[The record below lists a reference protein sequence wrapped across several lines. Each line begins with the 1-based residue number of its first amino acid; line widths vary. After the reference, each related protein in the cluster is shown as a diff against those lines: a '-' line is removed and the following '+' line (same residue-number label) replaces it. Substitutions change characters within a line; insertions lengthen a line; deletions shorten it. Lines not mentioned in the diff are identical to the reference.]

1 MMAELLALIDYLT
14 NNSESL
20 TNNSVI
26 ESESFKIH
34 FLINL
39 NFTSAYLVN
48 KETNLTLT
56 IQSVPS
62 KSPDSIHTLTTHLR
76 AWVVSNIT

>member
-1 MMAELLALIDYLT
+1 MVAELLALIDYLT

-34 FLINL
+34 FLVNL
-39 NFTSAYLVN
+39 NFTSAYLVK

-56 IQSVPS
+56 LQSVPS
-62 KSPDSIHTLTTHLR
+62 RSPDPIHTLTTQLR